1 MIYKDRPIENHWPDM
16 CTYFMLRC
24 LITNK
29 AYLPTEERR
38 KRFQRYATIYIIVF
52 LILGFLFMGLY
63 FHKSPE
69 IAIYLYFSIVCFSYS
84 VAEIIISVVLFKNNR
99 RLIDSDK
106 VLINKAEIEMVN
118 SKLGTPFA
126 RPFSY
131 STYLS

>member
-1 MIYKDRPIENHWPDM
+1 M

-29 AYLPTEERR
+29 AYLPIEERR

-106 VLINKAEIEMVN
+106 VLINKA
-118 SKLGTPFA
+118 
-126 RPFSY
+126 
-131 STYLS
+131 